1 MKTLVSISVILA
13 LGLGFSEPVAQQN
26 KPLKLLVSMFD
37 SIKNIRTLHTKIH
50 AIERIDNTYNTAHSE
65 IRVNTHPRKLYFI
78 NPAKKLE
85 VLYNSEVSKKAV
97 VKPHVFPY
105 LTVHLDPLGNL
116 MRKSQHYTI
125 HELGFEFIAKTI
137 ALTLRN
143 EKEIPEHFTY
153 HGKVQKNGYS
163 CHLLQFE
170 DDSYSYRKYT
180 VGDKETATSIA
191 YKLCVNEYLLRHKNN
206 LLNEFAYLKKGKVI
220 GVPTLYCKKAV
231 IYVDEKQMVPV
242 SISLFDDEG
251 LFESYTFSSTTV
263 NKPFPKDEFLLGNKA
278 YGF

>member
-1 MKTLVSISVILA
+1 
-13 LGLGFSEPVAQQN
+13 
-26 KPLKLLVSMFD
+26 MFD
-37 SIKNIRTLHTKIH
+37 SIKNIKTLQTKIH
-50 AIERIDNTYNTAHSE
+50 AIERVENTFNTAHSE
-65 IRVNTHPRKLYFI
+65 IKVNIHPRKLYFI

-85 VLYNSEVSKKAV
+85 VLYNSEVSKKAT

-105 LTVHLDPLGNL
+105 LTVHLDPMGNL

-125 HELGFEFIAKTI
+125 HELGFEFISKTI

-153 HGKVQKNGYS
+153 HGKVQKNAYN
-163 CHLLQFE
+163 CHLLEFE
-170 DDSYSYRKYT
+170 DNSFAYRKYT

-191 YKLCVNEYLLRHKNN
+191 YKLCVNEYLLRHKND
-206 LLNEFAYLKKGKVI
+206 LLNEFAFLKKGKMLL
-220 GVPTLYCKKAV
+220 VPTLYCKKAV
-231 IYVDEKQMVPV
+231 IYLEEKHLYPV

-251 LFESYTFSSTTV
+251 LFESYSFSAITI
-263 NKPFPKDEFLLGNKA
+263 NQPFPKDEFLVTNKS

>member
-1 MKTLVSISVILA
+1 
-13 LGLGFSEPVAQQN
+13 
-26 KPLKLLVSMFD
+26 MFD
-37 SIKNIRTLHTKIH
+37 SIKNIKTLQTKIH
-50 AIERIDNTYNTAHSE
+50 AIERVENTFNTAHSE
-65 IRVNTHPRKLYFI
+65 IKVNIHPRKLYFI

-85 VLYNSEVSKKAV
+85 VLYNSEVSKKAT

-105 LTVHLDPLGNL
+105 LTVHLDPMGNL

-125 HELGFEFIAKTI
+125 HELGFEFISKTI

-153 HGKVQKNGYS
+153 HGKVQKNAYN
-163 CHLLQFE
+163 CHLLEFE
-170 DDSYSYRKYT
+170 DNSFAYRKYT

-191 YKLCVNEYLLRHKNN
+191 YKLCVNEYLLRHKND
-206 LLNEFAYLKKGKVI
+206 LLNEFAFLKKGKI
-220 GVPTLYCKKAV
+220 LLVPSLYCKKAV
-231 IYVDEKQMVPV
+231 IYLEEKHLYPV

-251 LFESYTFSSTTV
+251 LFESYSFSAITI
-263 NKPFPKDEFLLGNKA
+263 NQPFPKDEFLVTNKS

>member
-1 MKTLVSISVILA
+1 VKPLLFISLILT
-13 LGLGFSEPVAQQN
+13 LGLSFSEPVVQQN

-37 SIKNIRTLHTKIH
+37 SIKNIRTLQTKIH
-50 AIERIDNTYNTAHSE
+50 AIERIDNTFNTAHSE
-65 IRVNTHPRKLYFI
+65 IKVNTHPRKLYFI

-85 VLYNSEVSKKAV
+85 VLYNAEISKKAV

-105 LTVHLDPLGNL
+105 MTVHLDPLGNL

-137 ALTLRN
+137 ALTLKN

-153 HGKVQKNGYS
+153 HGKVQKNGYT

-180 VGDKETATSIA
+180 VGEKETATSIA
-191 YKLCVNEYLLRHKNN
+191 YKLCVNEYLLRHKND
-206 LLNEFAYLKKGKVI
+206 LLNEFSYLKKGRVI

-231 IYVDEKQMVPV
+231 IYVDEKQMLPV

-251 LFESYTFSSTTV
+251 LFESYTFSAISI
-263 NKPFPKDEFLLGNKA
+263 NKPFPKDEFLVTNTT